1 MVVLVVQE
9 RCREILFHHVM
20 LHFIKD
26 EHERPA
32 ITYLL
37 HLFRPVDKIQ
47 A

>member
-9 RCREILFHHVM
+9 WCREIPFCDAM
-20 LHFIKD
+20 LHFIK
-26 EHERPA
+26 EELERPA